1 MDFEMRKKE
10 KEGEEEE
17 TDCWERADLAVLCRS
32 GCRGAEVLSPL
43 APFQPLYRRSQPL
56 SAPILLPSVKLTLT
70 IG

>member
-1 MDFEMRKKE
+1 MRKKE
-10 KEGEEEE
+10 KEEEKEEE

-43 APFQPLYRRSQPL
+43 APFLALYRQSQPL
-56 SAPILLPSVKLTLT
+56 SAPTLLPSVKLTLT